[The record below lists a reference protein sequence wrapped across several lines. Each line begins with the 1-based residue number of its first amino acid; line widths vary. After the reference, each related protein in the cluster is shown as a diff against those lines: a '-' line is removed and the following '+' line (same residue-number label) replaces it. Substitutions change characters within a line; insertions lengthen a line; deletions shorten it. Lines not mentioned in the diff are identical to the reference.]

1 MRMTYLVLARL
12 IAILVVVQAMTMVLA
27 VAGFFH
33 WIDGGGSADP
43 AVLKQWED
51 TPPDFDG
58 SVGFMIH
65 GLSGTM
71 IIPIV
76 ALLLLIASFFAK
88 VPRGVVFALVV
99 VVSVAVQVFAG
110 IAAHDAPYVGI
121 VHGLNAF
128 ILFGAA
134 LAAGQAASKAG
145 KAQAV
150 PAPAA

>member
-43 AVLKQWED
+43 AALKQWED
-51 TPPDFDG
+51 TPPDFTG

-76 ALLLLIASFFAK
+76 ALLLLIVSFFAK

-99 VVSVAVQVFAG
+99 VLSVAVQVFVG
-110 IAAHDAPYVGI
+110 IAAHEAPYVGL

-134 LAAGQAASKAG
+134 LAAAQAAGKAG